1 MIQVNKVPRKCKSA
15 LQICTAILKHD
26 FVNFSVKVR
35 WQRRT
40 EGHAFGEEEG
50 EEADLSYATW
60 STSTWSSSR
69 FSSSWSRKEALK
81 QERGGDD

>member
-1 MIQVNKVPRKCKSA
+1 MA
-15 LQICTAILKHD
+15 EED
-26 FVNFSVKVR
+26 
-35 WQRRT
+35 RRFT
-40 EGHAFGEEEG
+40 SGHAFDEEEG
-50 EEADLSYATW
+50 EKADLSYATW

>member
-1 MIQVNKVPRKCKSA
+1 MA
-15 LQICTAILKHD
+15 EED
-26 FVNFSVKVR
+26 
-35 WQRRT
+35 RRFT
-40 EGHAFGEEEG
+40 TGHAFGEEEG